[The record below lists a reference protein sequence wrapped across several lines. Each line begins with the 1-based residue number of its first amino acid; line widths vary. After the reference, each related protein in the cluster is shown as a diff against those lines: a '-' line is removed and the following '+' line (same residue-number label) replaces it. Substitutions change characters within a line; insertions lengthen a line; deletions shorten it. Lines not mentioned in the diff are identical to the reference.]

1 MKLTRYTD
9 YAMRMLI
16 HLGSR
21 HGDLCSIREIS
32 ESFGV
37 SQNHMMKVAQD
48 LVSAGYVESVRGR
61 NGGLRLARPAGEI
74 NLGELTRHTENSF
87 TLIDCGGCRI
97 APACGL
103 PGILAEATAAFLT
116 VLDKYHLSDILEPRS
131 QLRALLAMVE
141 LNDVSGLPTE

>member
-21 HGDLCSIREIS
+21 NGELCSIREIS
-32 ESFGV
+32 EGFDV

-48 LVSAGYVESVRGR
+48 LVNAGYVESVRGR
-61 NGGLRLARPAGEI
+61 NGGLRLARPASEI
-74 NLGELTRHTENSF
+74 NLGALTRHTENSF
-87 TLIDCGGCRI
+87 SLVDCEGCRI

-103 PGILAEATAAFLT
+103 PGILAEATAAFLG

-131 QLRALLAMVE
+131 QLRTLLAMIQFDEIGKEAV
-141 LNDVSGLPTE
+141 